1 MNIGLA
7 LKVGRAAMGY
17 TTLELSRKSGVS
29 APAISRIENG
39 SNPRMDTVNK
49 LFKAM
54 DKVSFVETYDG
65 LIVNIKTHKADAE
78 IMAAIKGLA

>member
-17 TTLELSRKSGVS
+17 TTLELSKKSGVS

-39 SNPRMDTVNK
+39 SNPTISTVSK
-49 LFKAM
+49 LLKAM
-54 DKVSFVETYDG
+54 DRVSFVENG
-65 LIVNIKTHKADAE
+65 KTMVVTINE
-78 IMAAIKGLA
+78 

>member
-7 LKVGRAAMGY
+7 LKVGRAAMGW
-17 TTLELSRKSGVS
+17 TTLELSEKSGVS

-49 LFKAM
+49 LFGAM
-54 DKVSFVETYDG
+54 DKVSFV
-65 LIVNIKTHKADAE
+65 VNKKSLVVTINE
-78 IMAAIKGLA
+78 

>member
-17 TTLELSRKSGVS
+17 STLELSEKSGVS

-39 SNPRMDTVNK
+39 SNPRIDTLNK
-49 LFKAM
+49 LFGAM
-54 DKVSFVETYDG
+54 DKVSFVKNKKSLVVTINE
-65 LIVNIKTHKADAE
+65 
-78 IMAAIKGLA
+78 

>member
-7 LKVGRAAMGY
+7 LKVGRAAMGW
-17 TTLELSRKSGVS
+17 TTLELSKKSGVS

-49 LFKAM
+49 LFGAM
-54 DKVSFVETYDG
+54 DKVSFVEHG
-65 LIVNIKTHKADAE
+65 KTMVVTINE
-78 IMAAIKGLA
+78 

>member
-17 TTLELSRKSGVS
+17 STLELSKKSGVS

-39 SNPRMDTVNK
+39 SNPTIATVSK
-49 LFKAM
+49 LLKAM
-54 DKVSFVETYDG
+54 DRVSFVENG
-65 LIVNIKTHKADAE
+65 KTMVVTINE
-78 IMAAIKGLA
+78 

>member
-29 APAISRIENG
+29 APTIARAENG
-39 SNPRMDTVNK
+39 GNPTMETVNK
-49 LFKAM
+49 LFSAM
-54 DKVSFVETYDG
+54 DKVSFVKHDKSLVVTINE
-65 LIVNIKTHKADAE
+65 
-78 IMAAIKGLA
+78 

>member
-17 TTLELSRKSGVS
+17 TTLELSEKSGVS

-39 SNPRMDTVNK
+39 SNPRMNTINK

-54 DKVSFVETYDG
+54 DRVSFVETYDG
-65 LIVNIKTHKADAE
+65 LIVNIKTHEADE
-78 IMAAIKGLA
+78 KTLSAIQGLK

>member
-17 TTLELSRKSGVS
+17 STLELSEKSGVS

-49 LFKAM
+49 LFGAM
-54 DKVSFVETYDG
+54 DRVTFVNSG
-65 LIVNIKTHKADAE
+65 KTMVVTINE
-78 IMAAIKGLA
+78 